1 MRPILTFLS
10 DFGGSDPYVAAV
22 KGVLLGHCP
31 ELTLVDVTHAVP
43 AHDIFGG
50 AMLLREACASFP
62 AGTFHLAV
70 VDPGVGGSRPALVV
84 KTDRYTFVAPDNGLL
99 SPALERETG
108 VQTYQIRPTWEVPSS
123 TFHARDVFAQAAGRL
138 MSGQSPEAFLARVA
152 EYARLAVPQPRQ
164 LEPHSAELER
174 WEGAVLR
181 IDTFGNLITNLPRER
196 FGELLDR
203 HPFSLAVPGGASLTR
218 LASTYETAPPGA
230 PVVIWGSSGT
240 LEISIREYSAAR
252 VLGVSQAGA
261 RLEVAILKGEPE

>member
-22 KGVLLGHCP
+22 KGVLLVHCAD
-31 ELTLVDVTHAVP
+31 LTLVDVTHGVP
-43 AHDIFGG
+43 AHDIFEG
-50 AMLLREACASFP
+50 AMLLREACGAFP

-84 KTDRYTFVAPDNGLL
+84 KTDRYTFMAPDNGLL

-108 VQTYQIRPTWEVPSS
+108 VQPYRIQPTWEVPSS

-138 MSGQSPEAFLARVA
+138 LSGQSPEAFLERAADYV
-152 EYARLAVPQPRQ
+152 RLAIPQPKR
-164 LEPHSAELER
+164 LETQAGELER

-181 IDTFGNLITNLPRER
+181 IDTFGNIITNLPRER

-203 HPFSLAVPGGASLTR
+203 HPFSLAVPGGTSLTR

-240 LEISIREYSAAR
+240 LEIAIREYSAAR
-252 VLGVSQAGA
+252 VLGVTQAGA